1 MKIRRLLIA
10 LFAVVFSFSLLACGG
25 KEETPSNN
33 NTNPDGNGGNPTEDD
48 GPLLPDLSNFVAPAE
63 PLQICVGSESVEF
76 YYDALNSF
84 INDNNI
90 VDKNGNKIQVNVI
103 GVDTGSYANTFL
115 RDPSV
120 GADIFVTAHDNLG
133 KLLDGQGAIAPIT
146 NEKLVNQIVS
156 TTEEDF
162 LNVCYLSQ
170 GGATPEFYGVPII
183 RQALVLYYNKT
194 YFADDAAVSS
204 WEKIL
209 EVAANTGK
217 MATAYMGTDGYS
229 YSHWL
234 LAQPAN
240 DTAKKAFGEKGSL
253 QLFQKGSAA
262 YNKAW
267 GDDQVAIHKYA
278 QRFTLNA
285 NGRNGA
291 VTADSW
297 VSELQKDSVL
307 TVVGGSWSLNS
318 ITGVL
323 GDNYGVTTLPTFKL
337 TAADAYGK
345 AMAGMEF
352 QSGSFY
358 DVKCLIKKKD
368 SAYEPLL
375 DAILYFLSSKE
386 VQEGSYKECGNLPA
400 STQVEINATDAL
412 AQAQVKQGQSAG
424 IPQPF
429 GYNPEFNPMYYSKGT
444 DAIFLEIHQNT
455 KNAYASKD
463 AIKLALQKISY
474 IWANGVVPGSD
485 QEVKD
490 WANAYTA

>member
-1 MKIRRLLIA
+1 MKMKRFLIA
-10 LFAVVFSFSLLACGG
+10 LFAVVFSVTLLACGKG
-25 KEETPSNN
+25 DENN
-33 NTNPDGNGGNPTEDD
+33 GGGNGGSGNEDD
-48 GPLLPDLSNFVAPAE
+48 SLLPDLSNFEAPAD
-63 PLQICVGSESVEF
+63 PLQICVGSESVE
-76 YYDALNSF
+76 YYQDALNKY
-84 INDNNI
+84 IDDNNI
-90 VDKNGNKIQVNVI
+90 VDKNGRKIKVNVL

-133 KLLDGQGAIAPIT
+133 KLLDGEGAIAPIT
-146 NEKLVNQIVS
+146 NPTLVNQIQ
-156 TTEEDF
+156 TYTEEDF
-162 LNVCYLSQ
+162 QNVCYLSQ
-170 GGATPEFYGVPII
+170 GGATPEFYAVPII
-183 RQALVLYYNKT
+183 KQALVLYYNKA

-204 WEKIL
+204 WEKIMA
-209 EVAANTGK
+209 VAENTGK

-240 DTAKKAFGEKGSL
+240 ETAKKAFGNNGSL
-253 QLFQKGSAA
+253 QLFHKGSAA

-278 QRFTLNA
+278 QRFTLA
-285 NGRNGA
+285 KNGRNGA

-307 TVVGGSWSLNS
+307 TVIGGSWSLNS
-318 ITGVL
+318 VTGVL
-323 GDNYGVTTLPTFKL
+323 GNNYGVTVLPTFKL

-368 SAYEPLL
+368 SAYEPVL
-375 DAILYFLSSKE
+375 DSILYFLSSNE
-386 VQEGSYKECGNLPA
+386 VQKGSYLECGNLPA
-400 STQVEINATDAL
+400 SIGVEVNATDAL
-412 AQAQVKQGQSAG
+412 AQAQIKQGQSAG

-455 KNAYASKD
+455 KSAYGTKD
-463 AIKLALQKISY
+463 AIKAGLQRISY
-474 IWANGVVPGSD
+474 IWANGVVPSD
-485 QEVKD
+485 DAQVKAWVD
-490 WANAYTA
+490 SYAG